1 MSRRPP
7 VPTRTDI
14 LYPYTTRFRSLLGG
28 IAPHRQRLRF
38 SRLSG
43 LGVRRGFIRKS
54 VESSVVGVRSV
65 HGRFLVRSWWVGG
78 SGVSVKGAPPPSFG
92 KGPGVHPPHTEVPGG
107 WRCGRPSGPWSLPR
121 ARSDRPTG
129 QPRPAQRQEG
139 RRVGKKGVGKCRER
153 GW

>member
-78 SGVSVKGAPPPSFG
+78 SGVSVKGAPPQIGRHTSELQSLMRISYAVFCL
-92 KGPGVHPPHTEVPGG
+92 KKKNKKKKHHNQHITAENHIQNQSGVN
-107 WRCGRPSGPWSLPR
+107 
-121 ARSDRPTG
+121 
-129 QPRPAQRQEG
+129 
-139 RRVGKKGVGKCRER
+139 
-153 GW
+153 